1 MDNKSKNMMTEKK
14 RNLLFYCLMV
24 AFPTVQFFIFYIVV
38 NFNSLLL
45 AFQKIDVLTNTTVWT
60 FENIK
65 DTVEKL
71 FTDVQYIFL
80 VKNSL
85 VSYALILCIGTP
97 LGLLFSFYIYKKMP
111 GAGAFRVILFMPSI
125 ISAVVMVTIFTFF
138 VDNALPTIIFELTGD
153 RHLGFISNPDTRYAF
168 IIFYNIW
175 IGFGTSVLMYSN
187 GMAGIDPEIV
197 ESAHLDGAS
206 GIKEF
211 WYISLPLVYSTLS
224 TFLIF
229 GVATLFTNQINLYSI
244 YAGAA
249 PTELRTFGYYLYQMT
264 LSAKSQAEYP
274 SVAAMGIVLTCVAVP
289 LTFFVKW
296 LLEKIGPSME

>member
-1 MDNKSKNMMTEKK
+1 MDDKRKGLGTEKK
-14 RNLLFYCLMV
+14 RNLTFYCLMV
-24 AFPTVQFFIFYIVV
+24 AFPTVQFFIFYIIV

-45 AFQKIDVLTNTTVWT
+45 AFQKIDILTNTTVWT
-60 FENIK
+60 FANIK
-65 DTVEKL
+65 NTVEKL
-71 FTDVQYIFL
+71 WTDVQYIYL

-85 VSYALILCIGTP
+85 VSYSLILCIGTP
-97 LGLLFSFYIYKKMP
+97 LGLFFSFYIYKKMP
-111 GAGAFRVILFMPSI
+111 GGGVFRVILFMPSI
-125 ISAVVMVTIFTFF
+125 VSAVVMVTIFTFF
-138 VDNALPTIIFELTGD
+138 VDNALPAAIFKLTGE
-153 RHLGFISNPDTRYAF
+153 RPRGFISNPETRYTA

-187 GMAGIDPEIV
+187 GMSGIDPEIV

-211 WYISLPLVYSTLS
+211 WYISFPLIYSTFS

-229 GVATLFTNQINLYSI
+229 GVATLFTSQINLYSI

-264 LSAKSQAEYP
+264 LAAKSKAEYP
-274 SVAAMGIVLTCVAVP
+274 PLAAMGIILTCIAVP